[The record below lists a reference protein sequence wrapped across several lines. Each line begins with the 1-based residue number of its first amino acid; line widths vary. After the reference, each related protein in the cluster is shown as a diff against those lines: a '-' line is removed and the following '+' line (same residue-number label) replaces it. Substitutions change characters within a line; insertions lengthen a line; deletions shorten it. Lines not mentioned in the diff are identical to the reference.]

1 VQTRQGESMRGLERN
16 VSRPAPA
23 GRAARAHQA
32 VADEEP
38 NRARRRRGGDEVID
52 RVGKKRHLV
61 AAVLQQL
68 VRIAIAPVFVERGP
82 EPQVLDADAASIEK
96 VGETAG
102 LRQPGPAPRTRRSR
116 LFSARRPSGEN
127 PGTRRAESKTRPA
140 IPLCMSRTNVVKTR
154 VSSPARSANDRI
166 SCRCT
171 SRLPSAH
178 ATLCSQF
185 VPQQRSD

>member
-1 VQTRQGESMRGLERN
+1 MRGLERN

-140 IPLCMSRTNVVKTR
+140 IPLCSRGPTWSRPGCLRPRGRPMTGFHVVAR
-154 VSSPARSANDRI
+154 VGSLLPMPHCVPNLCRSSEAIRHNRG
-166 SCRCT
+166 
-171 SRLPSAH
+171 
-178 ATLCSQF
+178 
-185 VPQQRSD
+185 